1 MRLHL
6 LNPKKRGNA
15 VRLVPS
21 AVITVLKARARN
33 YFALEIVKKR
43 NGSGVARF
51 WFGPIVPNWKKY
63 MYQMTTNYTK
73 RP

>member
-33 YFALEIVKKR
+33 YFALEIVK
-43 NGSGVARF
+43 NVMDQGLPD
-51 WFGPIVPNWKKY
+51 FGLVQS
-63 MYQMTTNYTK
+63 YQIGKNIGTK
-73 RP
+73 